1 MVNLGKCLLYLLDRH
16 GQVSV
21 VGLGTFSQMDKAG
34 YFDAQAQ
41 SFFPASRHYSFS
53 PESPSD
59 LHQDLIVDYICVQ
72 RRIDKV
78 AAQAAFRRTLNQLFS
93 ELERKGT
100 FQLDGLGILKQE
112 NDRLF
117 FQALTAEAEQRSAW
131 GVHELPVL
139 ETEPEQPVVAEPV
152 EEEAL
157 EFISSESSSDLNL
170 EEESASNSRGGR
182 MWWIAVLIILLAGG
196 AIWWKPAEIHSFLSE
211 RGVEI
216 GLLHR
221 LAGANEVSQDEVPA
235 SSTELSNRVFNEEAA
250 GVETGMDSVDSV
262 LQETVLIEEEPV
274 VVEGPT
280 VTFEIIVGSF
290 TTMEQAYEFVEE
302 MKARGIDVKAID
314 SRMPGNRKKVSYAS
328 YPTQAEAYRALKE
341 VQRNIEP
348 GAWVARVERD

>member
-72 RRIDKV
+72 RRTDKV

-93 ELERKGT
+93 ELERKGAI
-100 FQLDGLGILKQE
+100 QLDGLGILKQE

-117 FQALTAEAEQRSAW
+117 FQALTAETEQRSAW
-131 GVHELPVL
+131 GVHELPIL

-157 EFISSESSSDLNL
+157 EVISSESSSDLNL
-170 EEESASNSRGGR
+170 EEDLSSNARSRGGKGWV
-182 MWWIAVLIILLAGG
+182 WWIVGLLVLLAVG
-196 AIWWKPAEIHSFLSE
+196 AGLWMQYVPHREVQEEETGIGVLDTVAEEPS
-211 RGVEI
+211 R
-216 GLLHR
+216 
-221 LAGANEVSQDEVPA
+221 EVSEPLV
-235 SSTELSNRVFNEEAA
+235 VVEEEPI
-250 GVETGMDSVDSV
+250 V
-262 LQETVLIEEEPV
+262 EEEPV
-274 VVEGPT
+274 VEEEPT

-302 MKARGIDVKAID
+302 MKAKGIDVKAID

-328 YPTQAEAYRALKE
+328 YPTQAEAYRALKD